1 MLSLSACG
9 SIFATA
15 LTDHEVCTIAMGRDW
30 KKHDEAGTLVIQY
43 SSERLSE
50 YEVDAKIFQQFY
62 LLYITHVDTPSGQGV
77 ELCRDVESSV
87 KNPAKNDI

>member
-1 MLSLSACG
+1 M
-9 SIFATA
+9 
-15 LTDHEVCTIAMGRDW
+15 
-30 KKHDEAGTLVIQY
+30 IQY

-87 KNPAKNDI
+87 KNPAKHDI

>member
-62 LLYITHVDTPSGQGV
+62 LYIHHT
-77 ELCRDVESSV
+77 C
-87 KNPAKNDI
+87 

>member
-1 MLSLSACG
+1 MLRLSACG

-50 YEVDAKIFQQFY
+50 YEVDAKIFRQFY
-62 LLYITHVDTPSGQGV
+62 LYVSHVDTPSGQGV